1 MFVVFLREVGEV
13 EVEETR
19 GFLGIHQK
27 RRNSDFFSSMTHQ
40 WLFTDGFLG

>member
-19 GFLGIHQK
+19 GFLQIPQK
-27 RRNSDFFSSMTHQ
+27 RGKKSVFFSSMTHQ
-40 WLFTDGFLG
+40 WLFTDGF

>member
-19 GFLGIHQK
+19 GFLGIPQK
-27 RRNSDFFSSMTHQ
+27 RGKNAIFFPQ
-40 WLFTDGFLG
+40 